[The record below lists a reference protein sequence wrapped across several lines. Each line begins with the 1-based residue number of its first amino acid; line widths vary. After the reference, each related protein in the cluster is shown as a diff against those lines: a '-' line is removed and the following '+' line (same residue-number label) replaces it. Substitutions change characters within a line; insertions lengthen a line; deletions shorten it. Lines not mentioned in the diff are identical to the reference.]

1 MQIFKKKVHVLLF
14 DVAFALA
21 APIGTAI
28 GIAIQRAVQ
37 RDQFTYSITD
47 GTFQAL
53 SGGILIYVG
62 LVHMLKEELE
72 RKELERK
79 DLRVAIFLGFLL
91 GAATMA
97 IIGIWA

>member
-1 MQIFKKKVHVLLF
+1 
-14 DVAFALA
+14 
-21 APIGTAI
+21 
-28 GIAIQRAVQ
+28 
-37 RDQFTYSITD
+37 
-47 GTFQAL
+47 
-53 SGGILIYVG
+53 
-62 LVHMLKEELE
+62 MLKEELE